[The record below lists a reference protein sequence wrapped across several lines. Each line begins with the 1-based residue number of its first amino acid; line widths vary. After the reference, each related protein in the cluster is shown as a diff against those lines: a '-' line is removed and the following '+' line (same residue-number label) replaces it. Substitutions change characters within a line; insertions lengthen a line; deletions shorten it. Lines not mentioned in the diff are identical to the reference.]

1 MEKTSGR
8 VIGFAGLKHLED
20 LGEVDLGYRLLPAS
34 WGLGLATE
42 AGRAI
47 LDYGGTCLGLSQVIA
62 LVVPENV
69 ASVRVLEK
77 LGLSFEKLFEYQGHP
92 VAKYIIK
99 A

>member
-1 MEKTSGR
+1 M
-8 VIGFAGLKHLED
+8 
-20 LGEVDLGYRLLPAS
+20 
-34 WGLGLATE
+34 
-42 AGRAI
+42 
-47 LDYGGTCLGLSQVIA
+47 GLSQVIA